1 MGRKEGKETASR
13 KLLPAG
19 AVAEILGLSRQ
30 HVYTM
35 AASGELP
42 SIKLRGAVR
51 FDPADVEAF
60 IREHRRGAASPK
72 DAA

>member
-1 MGRKEGKETASR
+1 MAKSTVEKGAAFR
-13 KLLPAG
+13 LLRAED
-19 AVAEILGLSRQ
+19 VAQQLGLSRQ
-30 HVYTM
+30 HVYVM

-60 IREHRRGAASPK
+60 IRKHRRGKGKAA
-72 DAA
+72 

>member
-1 MGRKEGKETASR
+1 MGRKEGKEMTSR

-19 AVAEILGLSRQ
+19 AVGEILSLSRQ

-51 FDPADVEAF
+51 FDPAAVEKF
-60 IREHRRGAASPK
+60 IVQHRRRKGDVA
-72 DAA
+72 

>member
-1 MGRKEGKETASR
+1 MKMGRKEDKEMTSR
-13 KLLPAG
+13 NLLPAG
-19 AVAEILGLSRQ
+19 AVGEMLSLSRQ

-51 FDPADVEAF
+51 FDPADVERF
-60 IREHRRGAASPK
+60 IQAHRRGKGKAA
-72 DAA
+72 